1 LIYQI
6 IVTNIAIK
14 YCEDKIMSDIGH
26 GIKVR
31 RVMLK
36 LNQSELARAIG
47 IKQAYMSQLE
57 NGERPLSDEL
67 LQKIAVA
74 LRCKLE
80 DLTRW
85 QQAA

>member
-1 LIYQI
+1 
-6 IVTNIAIK
+6 
-14 YCEDKIMSDIGH
+14 MSDIGH

>member
-1 LIYQI
+1 MIYQT
-6 IVTNIAIK
+6 IVTNMAIK
-14 YCEDKIMSDIGH
+14 YCEDKIVSDIGH

-57 NGERPLSDEL
+57 NGDRSINNEL

-74 LRCKLE
+74 LHCKPE

-85 QQAA
+85 QQAT

>member
-1 LIYQI
+1 
-6 IVTNIAIK
+6 
-14 YCEDKIMSDIGH
+14 MSDIGH

-57 NGERPLSDEL
+57 NGERPLSNEL

-74 LRCKLE
+74 LRCKPE

>member
-1 LIYQI
+1 
-6 IVTNIAIK
+6 
-14 YCEDKIMSDIGH
+14 MSDIGH

-74 LRCKLE
+74 LRCKPE

>member
-1 LIYQI
+1 M
-6 IVTNIAIK
+6 N
-14 YCEDKIMSDIGH
+14 DIGH

-36 LNQSELARAIG
+36 SNQSELARAIG

-57 NGERPLSDEL
+57 NGDRPLNDEL

-74 LRCKLE
+74 LRCKPE
-80 DLTRW
+80 DLARW